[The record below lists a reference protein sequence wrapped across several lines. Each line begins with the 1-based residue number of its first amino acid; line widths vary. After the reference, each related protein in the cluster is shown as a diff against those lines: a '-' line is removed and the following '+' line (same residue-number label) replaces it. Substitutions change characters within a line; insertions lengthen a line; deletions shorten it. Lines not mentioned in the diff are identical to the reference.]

1 MEAGNNVEPP
11 LELLIEAR
19 PEILV
24 GLNKEG
30 TVDIIVNSMNEQSD
44 SIQREAVRIPLE
56 CCDEIGNALIALASK
71 HLGR

>member
-1 MEAGNNVEPP
+1 MEEHNNVEPP

-24 GLNKEG
+24 GLNKAG
-30 TVDIIVNSMNEQSD
+30 TVDIIVNSMNEASD
-44 SIQREAVRIPLE
+44 SIQRESVCIPLE

-71 HLGR
+71 HLGK